1 MFAHFL
7 MRCNYDGHSY
17 IYIFI
22 TYFLLFCLSLQYF
35 IFVYS
40 ILFHLIL
47 FCLILSYLVY
57 SSSFSIVNWHITNQ
71 NIRMMMQH
79 WMSWQEVIS
88 QAYLFEEKAAN
99 QMKRQNRKF
108 QASPAPVT
116 VKSPNPG

>member
-1 MFAHFL
+1 MTAIPTFIYLLCTFYYFAFP
-7 MRCNYDGHSY
+7 CNISSFYTLSY
-17 IYIFI
+17 F
-22 TYFLLFCLSLQYF
+22 
-35 IFVYS
+35 

-47 FCLILSYLVY
+47 SCLIISYLILSYLVY
-57 SSSFSIVNWHITNQ
+57 SSSFSIMNWHIKNQ
-71 NIRMMMQH
+71 NARMMMQH